1 MFSVLQDADVAPTP
15 QAAQAI
21 PVLTQSTQSLLKQWD
36 EIQKTDLP
44 QLKSQL
50 GIVALPQVLVTPG
63 SAEGMNQDEE

>member
-15 QAAQAI
+15 QAAQAV
-21 PVLTQSTQSLLKQWD
+21 PVLTQSTQNLQKQWE

-50 GIVALPQVLVTPG
+50 GITALPKVVVNP
-63 SAEGMNQDEE
+63 DRPRV